1 MPYATDSGA
10 QLDPY
15 MDHLWKR
22 EHGAVVS
29 TCMPLTRE
37 PNSILMRTTS
47 ERFDACLA
55 VELEQG
61 AFHEVLELDHVL
73 EWLEGSELLWRGAPD
88 DGGNQWHSWR
98 HSVAI
103 SGHQWSSVV
112 IRGHQ
117 WPSVA
122 ISGHQWPSVAIS
134 MQSTHLD
141 AIHSRPIFQC
151 E

>member
-88 DGGNQWHSWR
+88 DGGT
-98 HSVAI
+98 
-103 SGHQWSSVV
+103 
-112 IRGHQ
+112 Q

-122 ISGHQWPSVAIS
+122 ISGHQWHSMAIS
-134 MQSTHLD
+134 MQSACNRRTWTPSTHVPFSN
-141 AIHSRPIFQC
+141 ASRHVGTGCAQAL
-151 E
+151 